1 MIEEKCKCRFVQSD
15 VKIRVPVFNM
25 KSYDVIYRIPEPFL
39 ISNIDDKTT
48 KQPCLCASH
57 TEIVNLMNENYVF
70 GKNVTNFERS
80 KNNSS
85 NIKLVPSKNRLAL
98 RWIQL
103 MPNER
108 DLYLTPKGKDTLD
121 ELFQLS
127 KTINGINSS
136 QGKVQKII
144 TYTNLC

>member
-1 MIEEKCKCRFVQSD
+1 MVRGRK
-15 VKIRVPVFNM
+15 
-25 KSYDVIYRIPEPFL
+25 
-39 ISNIDDKTT
+39 KTCET
-48 KQPCLCASH
+48 K
-57 TEIVNLMNENYVF
+57 
-70 GKNVTNFERS
+70 FERL

-85 NIKLVPSKNRLAL
+85 KIKLVSSKNRLAL

-108 DLYLTPKGKDTLD
+108 DIYLTPKGKDTLD

-127 KTINGINSS
+127 KTINGINAS

-144 TYTNLC
+144 TYINLC